1 MAPEKVPV
9 SFKVDKND
17 KEEASE
23 IYNEL
28 GMNLTTAFNMFLKK
42 TIAEGGLPFE
52 PRDPFYSKENMDEL
66 RRRAKDVE
74 KGNFH
79 KHRLIDDEK

>member
-42 TIAEGGLPFE
+42 
-52 PRDPFYSKENMDEL
+52 NH
-66 RRRAKDVE
+66 RRRWPT
-74 KGNFH
+74 F
-79 KHRLIDDEK
+79 RTPRSILQ